1 MLPSQQCHCRDSPKA
16 KSFGHCEFLKNG
28 VSPFCKNVTGA
39 LRIGSNHSNL
49 LPFFDMKKS
58 TENIIKEWD
67 KFYTERNVSEDLKK
81 TLLDYAAVLL
91 EKSVPVI
98 YDLDHLCALLGL
110 KKSFVTSV
118 IFCSESFYREFKIKK
133 RSGGYR
139 EIRAPYPSLLYI
151 QSWIY
156 KEILL
161 KCKVNATAHGF
172 VRKRSILTNA
182 NVHKGQA
189 YLLKMDLR
197 DFFPSITMNWVVQV
211 FKQIGYTNDVAFYLA
226 SICCLE
232 KVLPQGAPTSPAL
245 SNIVA
250 SLMDKRLYKL
260 CQEYGYKYTRYA
272 DDIAISGSFIS
283 PTFIDV
289 VAGIIENCGFEVN
302 KKKTRLYG
310 EKGNKIITGISLA
323 NDEVRVPRDYR
334 RGLEQEIYYILK
346 YGYDAHVKR
355 NKIRKSNYLQSI
367 IGKLNFWLM
376 VEPNNERAKK
386 GYEYLYP
393 IFKERIVEFNG

>member
-1 MLPSQQCHCRDSPKA
+1 MACRHFA
-16 KSFGHCEFLKNG
+16 KTSKGHFVKKVTIPISFHFY
-28 VSPFCKNVTGA
+28 
-39 LRIGSNHSNL
+39 
-49 LPFFDMKKS
+49 MKKS
-58 TENIIKEWD
+58 TENIIKEWN
-67 KFYTERNVSEDLKK
+67 KFYTEKNFTEDQIKS
-81 TLLDYAAVLL
+81 LLNYAAVLL
-91 EKSVPVI
+91 EKGVPVI

-110 KKSFVTSV
+110 KKYFVTSV
-118 IFCSESFYREFKIKK
+118 IFNSKAFYRNFKIKK

-139 EIRAPYPSLLYI
+139 EIRAPYPSLLYM
-151 QSWIY
+151 QDWIY
-156 KEILL
+156 KEILI

-172 VRKRSILTNA
+172 VKKRSILTNA

-189 YLLKMDLR
+189 YLLKMDLK
-197 DFFPSITMNWVVQV
+197 DFFPSISINWVVQV

-232 KVLPQGAPTSPAL
+232 EALPQGAPTSPVL

-250 SLMDKRLYKL
+250 SFMDKRFYKL

-272 DDIAISGSFIS
+272 DDMAFSGSFIS
-283 PTFIDV
+283 PSFIDV
-289 VAGIIENCGFEVN
+289 VSGIIENCGFEVN
-302 KKKTRLYG
+302 KKKTRLFG
-310 EKGNKIITGISLA
+310 KKGNKIITGISLA
-323 NDEVRVPRDYR
+323 NNEVRIPRNYR

-367 IGKLNFWLM
+367 IGKLNYWLM
-376 VEPNNERAKK
+376 VEPHNEMAKK

-393 IFKERIVEFNG
+393 LYKKRIVEYEG

>member
-1 MLPSQQCHCRDSPKA
+1 
-16 KSFGHCEFLKNG
+16 
-28 VSPFCKNVTGA
+28 
-39 LRIGSNHSNL
+39 
-49 LPFFDMKKS
+49 MKKS
-58 TENIIKEWD
+58 TENLIKEWD
-67 KFYTERNVSEDLKK
+67 KFYTEKNVSEDLKK
-81 TLLDYAAVLL
+81 SLLDYAAVLL
-91 EKSVPVI
+91 DKGVPVI

-110 KKSFVTSV
+110 KKCYVTSV
-118 IFCSESFYREFKIKK
+118 IFCSKVHYREFKIKK

-139 EIRAPYPSLLYI
+139 EIRAPYHSLLYM
-151 QSWIY
+151 QRWIY
-156 KEILL
+156 EEILL

-172 VRKRSILTNA
+172 VKKRSILTNA

-189 YLLKMDLR
+189 YMLKMDLK
-197 DFFPSITMNWVVQV
+197 DFFPSISINWVVQV
-211 FKQIGYTNDVAFYLA
+211 FKDIGYTNDVAFYLA

-232 KVLPQGAPTSPAL
+232 EALPQGAPTSPML

-250 SLMDKRLYKL
+250 SFMDKRLYKL

-272 DDIAISGSFIS
+272 DDIAISGSIIS

-289 VAGIIENCGFEVN
+289 VSGIIEDCGFEVN

-310 EKGNKIITGISLA
+310 EQGNKIITGISLA
-323 NDEVRVPRDYR
+323 NNEVRVPRGYR
-334 RGLEQEIYYILK
+334 RDLEQEIFYILK

-376 VEPNNERAKK
+376 VEPQNEMAKK
-386 GYEYLYP
+386 GYEYLNPLY
-393 IFKERIVEFNG
+393 KERIVGYNG

>member
-1 MLPSQQCHCRDSPKA
+1 
-16 KSFGHCEFLKNG
+16 
-28 VSPFCKNVTGA
+28 
-39 LRIGSNHSNL
+39 
-49 LPFFDMKKS
+49 MKKS
-58 TENIIKEWD
+58 TEIILKEWD
-67 KFYTERNVSEDLKK
+67 KFYTEKNVSEDLKK
-81 TLLDYAAVLL
+81 SLLDYSAVLL
-91 EKSVPVI
+91 EKGVPVI

-110 KKSFVTSV
+110 KKYFVTSV
-118 IFCSESFYREFKIKK
+118 VFCSKVFYREFKIRK

-139 EIRAPYPSLLYI
+139 EIRAPYASLLYM
-151 QSWIY
+151 QNWIY
-156 KEILL
+156 KEILI

-172 VRKRSILTNA
+172 VKKRSILTNA
-182 NVHKGQA
+182 NVHKGQP
-189 YLLKMDLR
+189 YLLKMDLK
-197 DFFPSITMNWVVQV
+197 DFFPSISINWVVQV
-211 FKQIGYTNDVAFYLA
+211 FKQIGYTNDVSFYLA

-232 KVLPQGAPTSPAL
+232 DVLPQGAPTSPAL

-250 SLMDKRLYKL
+250 SFMDKRLYKL

-272 DDIAISGSFIS
+272 DDIAISGAFIS
-283 PTFIDV
+283 PTIIDV
-289 VAGIIENCGFEVN
+289 VSSIIENCGFEVN

-323 NDEVRVPRDYR
+323 NNEMRVPRDYR

-376 VEPNNERAKK
+376 VEPQNEMAKK

-393 IFKERIVEFNG
+393 IYKERIVEYEG